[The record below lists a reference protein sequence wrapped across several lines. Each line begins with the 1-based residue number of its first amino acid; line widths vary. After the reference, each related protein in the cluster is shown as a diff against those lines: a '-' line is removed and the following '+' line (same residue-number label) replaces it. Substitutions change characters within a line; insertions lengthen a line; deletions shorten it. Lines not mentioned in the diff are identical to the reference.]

1 MPDTRLMWTE
11 SATGTPKL
19 VERPQEPRESEI
31 PSVDEVIERND
42 KQAAQQLQQGYK
54 QAQGLIDRQV
64 AQGRQA
70 ILNQYEIR
78 RNDMRR
84 KYDAES
90 DPKRKQAILDQT
102 MSAKSQAMAKI
113 QALMDKHAPEKQD
126 LDAQMQAE
134 VQKLTRQAEI
144 RSTRLQAI
152 RDLVASGIITDPAVA
167 QQAEYKAAYG
177 VDIPLARFKPQGPT
191 PEAKKAQLVRD
202 IRNLDAS
209 LERFTPGDP
218 GKGLF
223 NLAEKAKYTDPST
236 GEERKLN
243 PKNPED
249 AVIIGQMN
257 NLIKAREDLRSQ
269 YQNIIL
275 MENPSFRAAI
285 EKTQAYNAAKNIYS
299 GKSDAIKGGSIE
311 ASIRKQVGKPTGTI
325 VQRNKRTG
333 QIRVSNDGGKS
344 WQIQ

>member
-1 MPDTRLMWTE
+1 MAESRLMWTK

-19 VERPQEPRESEI
+19 VERSQEVRM

-42 KQAAQQLQQGYK
+42 KQATQQLQQGYK
-54 QAQGLIDRQV
+54 QAQGLIDRQI

-84 KYDAES
+84 KYDAEV
-90 DPKRKQAILDQT
+90 DPKRKQSILDQT

-113 QALMDKHAPEKQD
+113 QALTDKHAPEKQD
-126 LDAQMQAE
+126 LDARMQAE
-134 VQKLTRQAEI
+134 VQKLTQQAQV

-152 RDLVASGIITDPAVA
+152 RDLVASGIITDPAVV

-177 VDIPLARFKPQGPT
+177 VDVPLSRFKQQGPT

-202 IRNLDAS
+202 IRTIDAR
-209 LERFTPGDP
+209 LKKFTPSE
-218 GKGLF
+218 KGLF
-223 NLAEKAKYTDPST
+223 LTSRSKIIDPFT
-236 GEERKLN
+236 GKERTLK
-243 PKNPED
+243 KENPED
-249 AVIIGQMN
+249 AAIIEDMN
-257 NLIKAREDLRSQ
+257 ELNRVRGVMLDELQSIYISENPALRKDIEDTQRFRDAVKIANSGGH
-269 YQNIIL
+269 QNI
-275 MENPSFRAAI
+275 E
-285 EKTQAYNAAKNIYS
+285 T
-299 GKSDAIKGGSIE
+299 
-311 ASIRKQVGKPTGTI
+311 SIRKQIGKPTKTI

-333 QIRVSNDGGKS
+333 QIRVSNDGGKT